1 MIRVNDKGTN
11 VINGSELTKE
21 IHVNI
26 SFKHRC
32 SCYHINLMHIRILN
46 MVILSK
52 DVIEN
57 TPEADDNITYREA
70 EELTE
75 KSTSSGTYPTLC
87 RHE

>member
-1 MIRVNDKGTN
+1 
-11 VINGSELTKE
+11 
-21 IHVNI
+21 
-26 SFKHRC
+26 
-32 SCYHINLMHIRILN
+32 

-52 DVIEN
+52 DVTEN
-57 TPEADDNITYREA
+57 IPEADDNITYREA